1 MKEVRLDYKGV
12 FSFLL
17 ITFVVTYAIEGALIL
32 SGFRITQ
39 LPAIYGQLI
48 IAAVMWVPAL
58 ATVLTVKFVTN
69 EGFVITN
76 IRFGPWKPYLE
87 SGLLVPLC
95 FVIIYGLT
103 WLLGL
108 GQPDWR
114 MEQFGEMISSAAGTD
129 LPPMPSP
136 TLMLPVL
143 FLATLTIAPIVNGL
157 LGFGEELGWRG
168 YLLPKLMPLGK
179 FKAYVLL
186 GIVWG
191 LWHLPLILIG
201 FTYPGQPLLGT
212 LAFIAL
218 LLSFGTYMNELTLR
232 HRSSVLAGWIHG
244 VFNSQKLGVWPLLF
258 PNINPLIG
266 GYAGLVGIIVWLAL
280 GLFQTRRS
288 TMIERCAAQPLP
300 RADTPADDLPPTR
313 PCQ

>member
-1 MKEVRLDYKGV
+1 VKEVRLDYKGV
-12 FSFLL
+12 LSFLL
-17 ITFVVTYAIEGALIL
+17 ITFVVTYAFEGALIL

-39 LPAIYGQLI
+39 IPAIYGQLI
-48 IAAVMWVPAL
+48 IAAVMWVPAF
-58 ATVLTVKFVTN
+58 ATVLSVRLITN
-69 EGFVITN
+69 EGLGITN

-114 MEQFGEMISSAAGTD
+114 MDQFVEMISSAAGTD
-129 LPPMPSP
+129 LSPMPSP

-143 FLATLTIAPIVNGL
+143 FLVTLTIAPIVNGL
-157 LGFGEELGWRG
+157 FGFGEELGWRG

-179 FKAYVLL
+179 LRAYVLL

-191 LWHLPLILIG
+191 FWHLPLILIG

-218 LLSFGTYMNELTLR
+218 VLSFGTYMNELALR

-244 VFNSQKLGVWPLLF
+244 VFNSQKLGVWALLF

-280 GLFQTRRS
+280 GLFQIRRS
-288 TMIERCAAQPLP
+288 TMIDRHAA
-300 RADTPADDLPPTR
+300 
-313 PCQ
+313 